1 MFEVIT
7 VDYERQILFIRVTVT
22 MDETGFMVPIAFR
35 LPNGKQYKI
44 DIMRSF
50 RDAGPDRAC
59 YTVEV
64 EGRELHLFF
73 QKNPPIM
80 FPQVGRWYLVKY

>member
-1 MFEVIT
+1 MIHR
-7 VDYERQILFIRVTVT
+7 RQILYISVSVH
-22 MDETGFMVPIAFR
+22 MDETGFMIPTAIK

-44 DIMRSF
+44 DTMRSF

-80 FPQVGRWYLVKY
+80 FPQVGRWYLIKKV